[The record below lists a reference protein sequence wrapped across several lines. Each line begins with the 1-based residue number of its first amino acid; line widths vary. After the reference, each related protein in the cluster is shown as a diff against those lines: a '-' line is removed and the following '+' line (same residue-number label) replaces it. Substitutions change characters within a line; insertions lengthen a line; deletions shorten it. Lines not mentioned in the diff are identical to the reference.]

1 MDRKEN
7 KRSNRRF
14 RQIIRILGTYGFGHI
29 VRSKL
34 KSEKIKK
41 DPENLRLVFEE
52 LGPTFIKIGQ
62 ILSTRPDILPIEY
75 INELVKLQDSA
86 PPFSFETVKEIIET
100 DLKKPIDEFFKEI
113 DPEPIASA
121 SVAQVHDAVL
131 IDGKKVIIKVQRPDI
146 EDQLLEDIGIL
157 IRIVR
162 RAPNTLRDVLLDPVE
177 ALEEILETTKI
188 ELDFR
193 NEVDAMLRFKR
204 ENQEIRCISIPEVYR
219 EISTKR
225 IVVQEKVEGIKITEK
240 SELEKEGYDTDDIGR
255 KLILSYLYQLFNK
268 GFFHGDPHP
277 GNLIISKQ
285 KIYFIDFGIMG
296 YLSSKSKNAINDL
309 LDALVKKDIGQL
321 VNVVL
326 SLAQQKG
333 PVDKNKLYEDI
344 EYIIHYYL
352 QTSLRNIQVSML
364 FMDLFD
370 AARKNNLKLPKEFTT
385 LLKSL
390 LILEGVL
397 SKLAPD
403 LSIMEI
409 SRDYLKEDQVVKFKP
424 EFTLDSLV
432 LNGYTLIKDS
442 LRIPTSISTILDN
455 FISGRGKIRV
465 DITNLNDRWKDFN
478 KMVNR
483 VVFALVVSAI
493 IIASALIIRSG
504 GGANINGLSIVGI
517 LGFGLAGFLGLWL
530 LISILKSGNI

>member
-14 RQIIRILGTYGFGHI
+14 RQIIRILGTYGFGHM
-29 VRSKL
+29 VRTKL

-75 INELVKLQDSA
+75 INELIKLQDSA
-86 PPFSFETVKEIIET
+86 PPFPFETVKEIIET
-100 DLKKPIDEFFKEI
+100 ELKKPINEIFKEI
-113 DPEPIASA
+113 DPKPVASA

-131 IDGKKVIIKVQRPDI
+131 LDGKKVIIKVQRPDI

-193 NEVDAMLRFKR
+193 NEVDAMHRFRR
-204 ENQEIRCISIPEVYR
+204 ENQDIRCISIPEVYQ

-225 IVVQEKVEGIKITEK
+225 IVVQEKIEGIKITDK

-277 GNLIISKQ
+277 GNLMISNR

-296 YLSSKSKNAINDL
+296 YLSTKSKNAINDL
-309 LDALVKKDIGQL
+309 LDAMVRKDIGQL

-352 QTSLRNIQVSML
+352 QTSLKNIQISML

-390 LILEGVL
+390 LILEGVM

-409 SRDYLKEDQVVKFKP
+409 SRDYLKEDRMVKFKP
-424 EFTLDSLV
+424 EFNLDTLAM
-432 LNGYTLIKDS
+432 NGYTLIKDS
-442 LRIPTSISTILDN
+442 LRIPVSISTILDN
-455 FISGRGKIRV
+455 FISGRGKIKV

-483 VVFALVVSAI
+483 LVFALVVSAI

-504 GGANINGLSIVGI
+504 GGTNINGISIVGI